1 MIYSQL
7 SICRRGCL
15 YGTNCGGDGESG
27 TIAALA
33 HAAVIMVYDKTDTG
47 WQCVETHPYNNT
59 TDASALRGALERLME
74 TLGDC
79 RILVG
84 KQIAGIAYHALSRQR
99 FHLFEAPDFQPE
111 LLDGILE
118 DIRRGRREE
127 SESPAPSKEPYS
139 PEGDGNYV
147 FDLIALQRAYPEIS
161 SKKALRRFLEEE
173 PFLSLKLTCSHLPPW
188 TQDVFLRRSLS
199 CSVTV
204 RDGIVEAVILPRKC
218 GG

>member
-1 MIYSQL
+1 MERIAVAMDEN
-7 SICRRGCL
+7 GA
-15 YGTNCGGDGESG
+15 
-27 TIAALA
+27 IAALA
-33 HAAVIMVYDKTDTG
+33 HAAVIAVYDKTDTG
-47 WQCVETHPYNNT
+47 WQCIETHPYNNT
-59 TDASALRGALERLME
+59 TDASALRDTLKCLTE

-84 KQIAGIAYHALSRQR
+84 KQITGIAYHALNRQG
-99 FHLFEAPDFQPE
+99 FHLFEAPNFQPE

-118 DIRRGRREE
+118 DIWRGKRGER
-127 SESPAPSKEPYS
+127 ESPATPKEPYS
-139 PEGDGNYV
+139 PEGDGNYLL
-147 FDLIALQRAYPEIS
+147 DLIALQQAYPEIS
-161 SKKALRRFLEEE
+161 SKKALRRFLEVE

-204 RDGIVEAVILPRKC
+204 RNGIVEAVILPKKC